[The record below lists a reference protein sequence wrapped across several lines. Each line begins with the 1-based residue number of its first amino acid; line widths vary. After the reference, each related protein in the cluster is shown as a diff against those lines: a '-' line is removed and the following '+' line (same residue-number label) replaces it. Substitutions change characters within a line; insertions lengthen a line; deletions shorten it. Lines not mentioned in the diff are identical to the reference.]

1 MNDVL
6 LFVVAFLFGA
16 ITVWFLEEGFPPSRY
31 PSRYQPR
38 YESNQPRYKSQ
49 YDSGYESR
57 HDALDSTRSQP
68 AYVVSAPYPLAIL
81 PRLLPPPDELLRN
94 DTIEI

>member
-6 LFVVAFLFGA
+6 LFVLAFLLGA

-38 YESNQPRYKSQ
+38 YESNQPRYESR
-49 YDSGYESR
+49 YGSGYKSR
-57 HDALDSTRSQP
+57 YDAVDRTRAQP
-68 AYVVSAPYPLAIL
+68 AYAVCAPYPRRVRRR
-81 PRLLPPPDELLRN
+81 PPLPPCYMPCDY
-94 DTIEI
+94 

>member
-1 MNDVL
+1 MMNDVL

-38 YESNQPRYKSQ
+38 YR
-49 YDSGYESR
+49 
-57 HDALDSTRSQP
+57 
-68 AYVVSAPYPLAIL
+68 V
-81 PRLLPPPDELLRN
+81 
-94 DTIEI
+94 